1 MNFPYQTSLL
11 SLCAVLTLSSCAAT
25 GSKTESIAIGA
36 AIGCAAG
43 SVIAVLTD
51 NDPGGGCAV
60 AALIGGIAGYVK
72 ARNAEIEEARSITSA
87 ASRVEGATASPIQTD
102 QVSLV
107 DTRNETTD
115 TVAAFKSVSVDIP
128 ISQINTPEGQEA
140 IRKLQNYARKMADE
154 RGETIDITTI
164 VALSSESSAAKV
176 TLEETIELAGKGNVR
191 RVRVAD
197 PTLAPNVHRI
207 TIEAKNQALIE
218 V

>member
-1 MNFPYQTSLL
+1 MNNRIPLL
-11 SLCAVLTLSSCAAT
+11 SLCAALTLSSCAVT
-25 GSKTESIAIGA
+25 GNKTESIGIGA

-51 NDPGGGCAV
+51 NDAASGCAV
-60 AALIGGIAGYVK
+60 AALVGGIAGYIQ
-72 ARNAEIEEARSITSA
+72 ARNAEIEEARSVSDA
-87 ASRVEGATASPIQTD
+87 ASTVEGTTVSPIETD

-107 DTRNETTD
+107 DTQAEKTD

-128 ISQINTPEGQEA
+128 ISQIDTPEGQEV
-140 IRKLQNYARKMADE
+140 IRKLQNYARKMADQ

-164 VALSSESSAAKV
+164 IALSGESSAAKV
-176 TLEETIELAGKGNVR
+176 TLEETIEVAGKGNVR

-197 PTLAPNVHRI
+197 PSIAPNVRRI
-207 TIEAKNQALIE
+207 TIDARNQTLIE